1 MRRLSLIVLLFLTT
15 IHVFDSKSQD
25 NLQPYTIKGT
35 VTDDKGNP
43 LPGATITV
51 KGTTTGVI
59 TGVDGEY
66 TIQLKAGTNTIVFS
80 FLGMESQ
87 EFMVNK
93 NQELNVSLLE
103 SSAAIEEVVVTGY
116 QEVDKRTFTGSVGR
130 LDSRQLQQIGGP
142 DVSRMLEGTV
152 AGVAV
157 ENVSGTFG
165 SKVKIRI
172 RGSSSISGNQEPLWV
187 VDGVVLDD
195 PVDVNPNQLY
205 SGDPATLL
213 SSAISGLNPNDIEE
227 IQILKDA
234 SATAMYG
241 TQAVNGVIVVTTKKG
256 KTGDLNVQYNGG
268 FTVVFKPSIYEYNVM
283 NSKERM
289 EFSEELY
296 AKNLMDFSDLNR
308 TYGAYGKLLA
318 DLAAKDTSQGNTWLD
333 DFDDNV
339 RKYKQNN
346 TDWFDEL
353 FKNSFVQEHSLSI
366 SSGSEKS
373 QYYFSSSYFHDNGQT
388 IGQHAKRYTANMRA
402 NFNIFSRLSVE
413 TILNESGSAGS
424 A

>member
-1 MRRLSLIVLLFLTT
+1 MRRLSLIVLLFLTI
-15 IHVFDSKSQD
+15 IHVFDLKSQD

-116 QEVDKRTFTGSVGR
+116 QEVDKRTFTGSVGK
-130 LDSRQLQQIGGP
+130 LDSSQLQQIGVP

-241 TQAVNGVIVVTTKKG
+241 TQAVNGVIVVTTK
-256 KTGDLNVQYNGG
+256 NVCG
-268 FTVVFKPSIYEYNVM
+268 
-283 NSKERM
+283 
-289 EFSEELY
+289 
-296 AKNLMDFSDLNR
+296 
-308 TYGAYGKLLA
+308 
-318 DLAAKDTSQGNTWLD
+318 
-333 DFDDNV
+333 
-339 RKYKQNN
+339 
-346 TDWFDEL
+346 
-353 FKNSFVQEHSLSI
+353 
-366 SSGSEKS
+366 
-373 QYYFSSSYFHDNGQT
+373 
-388 IGQHAKRYTANMRA
+388 
-402 NFNIFSRLSVE
+402 
-413 TILNESGSAGS
+413 
-424 A
+424 